1 MQTEQQPAEPEP
13 EEEQLADPE
22 EPDDGVPRVLV
33 TGASGFV
40 ATHLIKLLLEQ
51 GRFHV
56 RGTVRSLKRE
66 EKVKPLRELF
76 SGATYPLRLIE
87 ADLTKPK
94 TWNKAVEGC
103 MYVFHVASPFP
114 DPAKTPKDENEL
126 IKPAVEG
133 TKSVLQA
140 CVDAGTVK
148 RVVLTS
154 SVAAVS
160 CGMNGIPG
168 KPADYVYS
176 ETDWSEEEACPPYEK
191 SKLRAEKSAWEF
203 VKELEEEKQFELVV
217 LNPGYIQGPLLSRA
231 SGEGT
236 ALMCSQVLNN
246 KMLPNISFGVIDVRD
261 VAAAHIAAM
270 EKPEA
275 AGNRYILVSEIA
287 AAKDFVQVISQE
299 FTPQGYKISTKQLP
313 KVVVWA
319 SKLFNPMARAAYPNL
334 GKVLHWSSER
344 MKGELGIQPRPMK
357 EAVIDLCYSLIDLG
371 IVKKARGYLG
381 HPSTRPEPEP
391 KPEPKPEE
399 ETATEGEK
407 KEDAPAEQDKPQ
419 KEDAPAEQDKPQKE
433 DVPAEQDKPQKEDA
447 PAEQDK
453 PQKEDVPAEQDKPQ
467 KEDAPAETPVP
478 SKEPDAP
485 AEEKEEPKAQETT
498 QEEGKPEAQ
507 PVEEGQ

>member
-1 MQTEQQPAEPEP
+1 MQTKQQPAEPEP

-22 EPDDGVPRVLV
+22 EPDDDVPRVLV

-40 ATHLIKLLLEQ
+40 ATHLIKLLLDQ
-51 GRFHV
+51 GRFRV

-66 EKVKPLRELF
+66 EKVQPLRELF

-114 DPAKTPKDENEL
+114 DPTKTPKDENEL

-154 SVAAVS
+154 SIAAVS

-203 VKELEEEKQFELVV
+203 VKELEEEKRFELVV

-236 ALMCSQVLNN
+236 AFMCSQVLNN
-246 KMLPNISFGVIDVRD
+246 KMLANLNFGVIDVRD
-261 VAAAHIAAM
+261 VAAAHIAAI

-275 AGNRYILVSEIA
+275 AGNRYLVVSESA
-287 AAKDFVQVISQE
+287 AAKDIVQVISQE
-299 FTPQGYKISTKQLP
+299 FTPQGYKISTRQLP
-313 KVVVWA
+313 KVAVWA
-319 SKLFNPMARAAYPNL
+319 SKLFNPMARAYYPTI

-344 MKGELGIQPRPMK
+344 MKGELAIQPRPMK

-407 KEDAPAEQDKPQ
+407 KEDAPAEQDEPQ

-433 DVPAEQDKPQKEDA
+433 D
-447 PAEQDK
+447 
-453 PQKEDVPAEQDKPQ
+453 
-467 KEDAPAETPVP
+467 APAETPP

-507 PVEEGQ
+507 PGEEGQ

>member
-1 MQTEQQPAEPEP
+1 MQTKQQPAEPEP

-56 RGTVRSLKRE
+56 RGTVRNLKRE

-76 SGATYPLRLIE
+76 SDATYPLRLIE

-94 TWNKAVEGC
+94 TWTKAVEGC

-114 DPAKTPKDENEL
+114 NPAKTPKDENEL

-176 ETDWSEEEACPPYEK
+176 ETDWSVEEACPPYEK

-203 VKELEEEKQFELVV
+203 VKELEEEKRFELVV

-236 ALMCSQVLNN
+236 VLVCSDLLNN
-246 KMLPNISFGVIDVRD
+246 KMFPNICFGVIDVRD

-275 AGNRYILVSEIA
+275 VGNRYILVCETLIM
-287 AAKDFVQVISQE
+287 KDLAQMVSQE
-299 FTPQGYKISTKQLP
+299 FKPQGYKISLRQIP
-313 KVVVWA
+313 KIGVWMGKWFDSTA
-319 SKLFNPMARAAYPNL
+319 KAIYPGV
-334 GKVLHWSSER
+334 GKVFHWNSER
-344 MKGELGIQPRPMK
+344 MKGELGIQPRPVK
-357 EAVIDLCYSLIDLG
+357 ETILDLCYSLIDLG
-371 IVKKARGYLG
+371 IVKKTSQYLG
-381 HPSTRPEPEP
+381 HPSTRP

-399 ETATEGEK
+399 GAATGGEK
-407 KEDAPAEQDKPQ
+407 TETPAEEDKPQ
-419 KEDAPAEQDKPQKE
+419 KEDT
-433 DVPAEQDKPQKEDA
+433 
-447 PAEQDK
+447 
-453 PQKEDVPAEQDKPQ
+453 
-467 KEDAPAETPVP
+467 PAETTP

-485 AEEKEEPKAQETT
+485 AEQKEEAKAQETTGEPPKEDTTT
-498 QEEGKPEAQ
+498 QEEGKPEAT
-507 PVEEGQ
+507 PGEEGQ

>member
-1 MQTEQQPAEPEP
+1 MQTKQQPAEPEP
-13 EEEQLADPE
+13 EEKQLADPE

-40 ATHLIKLLLEQ
+40 AAHLIKLLLEQ

-56 RGTVRSLKRE
+56 RGTVRNLKRE

-76 SGATYPLRLIE
+76 SDATYPLRLIE

-94 TWNKAVEGC
+94 TWTKAVEGC
-103 MYVFHVASPFP
+103 TYVFHVASPFP
-114 DPAKTPKDENEL
+114 DPSKALKDENEL

-154 SVAAVS
+154 SIAAVS

-176 ETDWSEEEACPPYEK
+176 ETDWSVEEACPPYEK

-236 ALMCSQVLNN
+236 ALICSNLLNN
-246 KMLPNISFGVIDVRD
+246 KMFPNVSFGVIDVRD

-275 AGNRYILVSEIA
+275 AGNRYLLVCETLHVKDLAQMVSE
-287 AAKDFVQVISQE
+287 E
-299 FTPQGYKISTKQLP
+299 FKPQGYKISLRQIP
-313 KVVVWA
+313 KIGVWVG
-319 SKLFNPMARAAYPNL
+319 KLFDPTAKAIYPAI
-334 GKVLHWSSER
+334 GKVLHWNSER
-344 MKGELGIQPRPMK
+344 MKGELGIQPRPVK
-357 EAVIDLCYSLIDLG
+357 ETILDLCYSLIDLG
-371 IVKKARGYLG
+371 IVKKTSQYLG
-381 HPSTRPEPEP
+381 HPSTRP

-399 ETATEGEK
+399 GAATEGEK
-407 KEDAPAEQDKPQ
+407 TETPAEEDKPQ
-419 KEDAPAEQDKPQKE
+419 KEDAPT
-433 DVPAEQDKPQKEDA
+433 
-447 PAEQDK
+447 
-453 PQKEDVPAEQDKPQ
+453 
-467 KEDAPAETPVP
+467 ET
-478 SKEPDAP
+478 KEPDAP
-485 AEEKEEPKAQETT
+485 AEQKEELKPQEMTAEPPKEDTT
-498 QEEGKPEAQ
+498 TPGEEGKSEAT
-507 PVEEGQ
+507 PGEEGKSEATPGEEGQ